1 MASYA
6 ENRRLLTEGLGA
18 LGYEFV
24 EPDGAFYLWV
34 RALEDDAQAPISAL
48 RAMPYANS
56 SRIAL
61 GSAPSP
67 YILSFTMCTTSSSSR
82 LL

>member
-1 MASYA
+1 MSSSTACFTASGA
-6 ENRRLLTEGLGA
+6 GTLGFPM
-18 LGYEFV
+18 LKSNT
-24 EPDGAFYLWV
+24 LS
-34 RALEDDAQAPISAL
+34 APISAL

-67 YILSFTMCTTSSSSR
+67 YILSFTMCITSSSSR